1 MNQEPMEQEP
11 MNEDLKKQVLR
22 KMTYG
27 MWVLAADDKG
37 EREASAVTWV
47 MQVSFQPP
55 LVMVAVRS
63 STRLYQIVDR
73 SRAFA
78 LHLLTAD
85 QKALAESFTRP
96 TEQTTTTIGGQS
108 FSAGGATGAPILDG
122 FSCWLEARVLESTS
136 RGDHTVFT
144 AEVVSVGAKDSSTEL
159 AASAAPLVLSSV
171 GWHYG
176 G

>member
-1 MNQEPMEQEP
+1 MNQE
-11 MNEDLKKQVLR
+11 LKTQVLR

-27 MWVLAADDKG
+27 MWVLAADAQG

-55 LVMVAVRS
+55 LIAVAVRT
-63 STRLYQIVDR
+63 STHLYKVVSR

-78 LHLLTAD
+78 LHLLSAEE
-85 QKALAESFTRP
+85 KSLAESFTRP
-96 TEQTTTTIGGQS
+96 TEQTESTLGGKS
-108 FSAGGATGAPILDG
+108 FAPGALTGAPILDG
-122 FSCWLEARVLESTS
+122 FACWLEARVIDVVAH
-136 RGDHTVFT
+136 GDHSVFT
-144 AEVVSVGAKDSSTEL
+144 AEVVNVGAQDVK
-159 AASAAPLVLSSV
+159 AMPLVLSAV

>member
-1 MNQEPMEQEP
+1 MNQG
-11 MNEDLKKQVLR
+11 LKTQVLR

-27 MWVLAADDKG
+27 MWVLAADAQG

-47 MQVSFQPP
+47 MQVSFQPT
-55 LVMVAVRS
+55 LIMVAVRQS
-63 STRLYQIVDR
+63 SHLFQVVLR

-78 LHLLTAD
+78 LHLLSAE

-96 TEQTTTTIGGQS
+96 TEQTPTTLGGQS
-108 FSAGGATGAPILDG
+108 FSPGEVTGAPILDG
-122 FSCWLEARVLESTS
+122 FPCWLEARVTAITEA
-136 RGDHTVFT
+136 GDHSVFT
-144 AEVVSVGAKDSSTEL
+144 AEVVNVGAKDPI
-159 AASAAPLVLSSV
+159 AAPLVIANV

>member
-1 MNQEPMEQEP
+1 MNQEPMNQEP
-11 MNEDLKKQVLR
+11 MNQAPMNQALKTQVLR

-27 MWVLAADDKG
+27 MWVLAADANG

-55 LVMVAVRS
+55 LIMVAVRTTS
-63 STRLYQIVDR
+63 RLYQIVDR
-73 SRAFA
+73 SRAFS
-78 LHLLTAD
+78 LHLLSAD

-96 TEQTTTTIGGQS
+96 TEQTATTLGGQA
-108 FSAGGATGAPILDG
+108 FHQGEATGAPILDG
-122 FSCWLEARVLESTS
+122 FSCWLEARVLESS
-136 RGDHTVFT
+136 DRGDHTVFT
-144 AEVVSVGAKDSSTEL
+144 AEVVNVGADD
-159 AASAAPLVLSSV
+159 ANAAPLVLSNV

>member
-1 MNQEPMEQEP
+1 MNQEQAKQEP
-11 MNEDLKKQVLR
+11 LNEELKKQVLR

-27 MWVLAADDKG
+27 MWVLAADASG

-55 LVMVAVRS
+55 LIVVAVRTS
-63 STRLYQIVDR
+63 SRLFQIVER

-78 LHLLTAD
+78 LHLLSAD

-96 TEQTTTTIGGQS
+96 TEQTETTIGGQR
-108 FSAGGATGAPILDG
+108 FSPGTTGAPILDG
-122 FSCWLEARVLESTS
+122 FSCWLEARVLESSS
-136 RGDHTVFT
+136 RGDHSVFT
-144 AEVVSVGAKDSSTEL
+144 AEVVSV
-159 AASAAPLVLSSV
+159 AASDTNAAPLVLSNV

>member
-1 MNQEPMEQEP
+1 MNQEPVKQEP
-11 MNEDLKKQVLR
+11 LNEELKKQVLR

-27 MWVLAADDKG
+27 MWVLAADASG

-55 LVMVAVRS
+55 LIVVAVRTS
-63 STRLYQIVDR
+63 SRLYQIVER

-78 LHLLTAD
+78 LHLLSAD
-85 QKALAESFTRP
+85 QEALAESFTRP
-96 TEQTTTTIGGQS
+96 TEQTETAIGGQN
-108 FSAGGATGAPILDG
+108 FSAGVTGAPILDG
-122 FSCWLEARVLESTS
+122 FSCWLEARVLDSSS
-136 RGDHTVFT
+136 RGDHSVFT
-144 AEVVSVGAKDSSTEL
+144 AEVVSVAAKD
-159 AASAAPLVLSSV
+159 ASAAPLILSNV